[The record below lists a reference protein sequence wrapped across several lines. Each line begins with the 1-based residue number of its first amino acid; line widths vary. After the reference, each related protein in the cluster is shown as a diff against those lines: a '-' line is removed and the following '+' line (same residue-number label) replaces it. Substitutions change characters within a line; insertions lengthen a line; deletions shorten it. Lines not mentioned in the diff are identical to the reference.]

1 MKAITGGQLATKLAV
16 TRSAIYH
23 WWRLGLIDDVGTDT
37 TGRHL
42 YDPDQKRPTP
52 SQIKAARARARNTT

>member
-1 MKAITGGQLATKLAV
+1 M
-16 TRSAIYH
+16 TRSTIYK
-23 WWRLGLIDDVGTDT
+23 WYRLGLIDDVGTDT